1 MAPRARY
8 LHQEGIFRP
17 LDFKFR
23 HHHFFPWAQQK
34 VEAEMIGIRKSQA
47 QFHEFRQQYNSIP
60 HYFSKHWKQTLNS
73 ASPITSK
80 NKSSFPR
87 TFKSIHQVF
96 IFLSHT
102 FFNRFLTHEERFNQ
116 AQPRS
121 PTLDLN
127 GLASKVRSVLMRW
140 MYSWFLIPNDI
151 VIRLFWLLLS
161 TTRTQL
167 THVFSHFDYTHTQ

>member
-17 LDFKFR
+17 R
-23 HHHFFPWAQQK
+23 HFSSELSRKWKQ
-34 VEAEMIGIRKSQA
+34 EMIGNRKSQA

-60 HYFSKHWKQTLNS
+60 HYFSSIENKPFISL
-73 ASPITSK
+73 PITSK

-140 MYSWFLIPNDI
+140 MYS
-151 VIRLFWLLLS
+151 
-161 TTRTQL
+161 
-167 THVFSHFDYTHTQ
+167 

>member
-1 MAPRARY
+1 MEARNDGNKEKPSTISRIPTTIQFY
-8 LHQEGIFRP
+8 SSL
-17 LDFKFR
+17 
-23 HHHFFPWAQQK
+23 FFQVLK
-34 VEAEMIGIRKSQA
+34 TNHS
-47 QFHEFRQQYNSIP
+47 
-60 HYFSKHWKQTLNS
+60 L
-73 ASPITSK
+73 PITSK

-127 GLASKVRSVLMRW
+127 GLASKVRSVL
-140 MYSWFLIPNDI
+140 IPNDTI
-151 VIRLFWLLLS
+151 VRLFCLLLS

-167 THVFSHFDYTHTQ
+167 THVFSHFDYTHTHNKIGGTFPPSFSLHPTTTTNSITIIPTVNNLLSQSQI